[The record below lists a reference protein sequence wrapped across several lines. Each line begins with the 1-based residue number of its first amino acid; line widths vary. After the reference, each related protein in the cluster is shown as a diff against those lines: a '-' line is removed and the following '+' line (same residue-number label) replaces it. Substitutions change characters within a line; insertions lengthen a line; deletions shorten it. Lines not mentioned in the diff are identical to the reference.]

1 MNTKSGYTL
10 DKRKFKKGCAE
21 QMSDTWDMKHSEEQ
35 PMGGTPEDTAKT
47 ETPADASSAGD
58 TQPSTAQTQDT
69 VTSDAQSASAP
80 DSDAAP
86 AQVDNPVQGTVPPV
100 NGWSNDGS
108 YRYVPPRNTTPPAG
122 GQRPVPPA
130 YQAPNY
136 NGAPRYTSPINNGT
150 PGWTP
155 PSYGVPPTPPTPP
168 VPPVPPVGVNN
179 AKPPRK
185 KGNGWLIAI
194 AILAA
199 AALIT
204 CVVLAAFAIAQNVD
218 SDKFIGEDITSSQVD
233 SSSGNHPAGDKAPSL
248 EIGSWDDGDGG
259 LSAKEIV
266 NRNYDSTVVLT
277 AYIQNKSFNFGES
290 NLVEAG
296 ASSGIVMSKDGY
308 IITNWHCVTNEKTGK
323 YFDRIDVTTHNG
335 KVYKNAKVVG
345 SDQSTDLAVIRV
357 DAKDLT
363 PAEFGDSSK
372 LSVGDRVVAL
382 GNAAGLSWSATQGI
396 VSALARDVYDDTG
409 YGIRCLQ
416 VDAAIN
422 PGNSGGPLLNNQG
435 LVVGINS
442 SKIVAE
448 GYEGLGFSIP
458 INEAKAVID
467 SLLKYGYVKGR
478 VALGV
483 TGKSI
488 ASGMYNG
495 FMIAEILPNS
505 SLADTEAQIG
515 DLIVGINGKAIRD
528 YGSLRAELAKHKV
541 GEKVTLNM
549 LRSEPHSGQ
558 VSSFSVKV
566 VLQEE
571 KR

>member
-1 MNTKSGYTL
+1 MEAAS
-10 DKRKFKKGCAE
+10 
-21 QMSDTWDMKHSEEQ
+21 
-35 PMGGTPEDTAKT
+35 EDTSKT
-47 ETPADASSAGD
+47 AEVPSTED
-58 TQPSTAQTQDT
+58 TQPRT
-69 VTSDAQSASAP
+69 
-80 DSDAAP
+80 AP
-86 AQVDNPVQGTVPPV
+86 AQEAQAASDTQPAAAPEQGAASTQGDNSAVGNVPPV

-108 YRYVPPRNTTPPAG
+108 YRYVPPRNTTPPA
-122 GQRPVPPA
+122 

-136 NGAPRYTSPINNGT
+136 TGAPRYTSPINNGT

-155 PSYGVPPTPPTPP
+155 PAYGTPTPPTPP
-168 VPPVPPVGVNN
+168 VPPVPPTGSNN

-204 CVVLAAFAIAQNVD
+204 CVVLAAFAIAQNFDGSKVTGD
-218 SDKFIGEDITSSQVD
+218 TSSDSQVITD
-233 SSSGNHPAGDKAPSL
+233 SGNHPAGEKAPSL
-248 EIGSWDDGDGG
+248 EIGSWDDDDGG

-277 AYIQNKSFNFGES
+277 AYIENKSFNFGES

-335 KVYKNAKVVG
+335 KVYKDAKVVG

-357 DAKDLT
+357 DANDLT
-363 PAEFGDSSK
+363 PAEFGDSSQ
-372 LSVGDRVVAL
+372 LAVGDRVVAL

-458 INEAKAVID
+458 INEAKVVID

-478 VALGV
+478 VALGI

-505 SLADTEAQIG
+505 SLANTEAQVG
-515 DLIVGINGKAIRD
+515 DLIVGINGKAVRD

-541 GEKVTLNM
+541 GEKVTLNLM
-549 LRSEPHSGQ
+549 RSDPRTGQ
-558 VSSFSVKV
+558 VSSLSVKV